1 MFISGEGKNMTSR
14 IATALVFGLLGLG
27 LAGCSSVGEVNPS
40 QSEAQAKPAAT
51 GEAEVIREPFG
62 GQCELFMDEVF
73 LSTIA
78 LTGLGSANFDI
89 DSEQA
94 REFVLGR
101 GYTNF
106 AGWISDVEVVGRA
119 FSRVDMSL
127 LSTEEAADV
136 EAIDRAF
143 ESSVTM
149 TTAFASADSNWY
161 ETTYDALIS
170 IGAAC
175 D

>member
-1 MFISGEGKNMTSR
+1 MASR
-14 IATALVFGLLGLG
+14 VVAVLALGLVGLG
-27 LAGCSSVGEVNPS
+27 LVGCSPAEEAEPT
-40 QSEAQAKPAAT
+40 QSSAQAQPEAT
-51 GEAEVIREPFG
+51 EEAEVNREPFG
-62 GQCELFMDEVF
+62 GQCDLFMDEVF

-78 LTGLGSANFDI
+78 LTGLGSSNFDI

-94 REFVLGR
+94 REFVLDR

-127 LSTEEAADV
+127 LSADEAADV
-136 EAIDRAF
+136 ETIDRAF

-149 TTAFASADSNWY
+149 TTAFGSGDSDWY
-161 ETTYDALIS
+161 ETTYGALIS